1 MLGSIPGLSLGYHFT
16 RVRFSIP
23 VQLLMLPCLLICFA
37 NILGCACTAK
47 RGISSLASSSKHQ
60 GEIIDQGLNK
70 KNDFLP
76 SSIMTTN
83 GEEHA
88 LREQQNE

>member
-23 VQLLMLPCLLICFA
+23 VHPLNADLLTVICFA
-37 NILGCACTAK
+37 NIVGCVCSAQ
-47 RGISSLASSSKHQ
+47 RGITSLASNSKRQ
-60 GEIIDQGLNK
+60 GEIIDQRLNK
-70 KNDFLP
+70 KNDFSP

-83 GEEHA
+83 GEENA
-88 LREQQNE
+88 LREQ